1 MGQRGVGCWAWVGCA
16 RNNEEK
22 KSITHIELHFV
33 FVYIVRC
40 RVQFLQLNLHNNN
53 NNKHYNNRSNN
64 MLGTYLDTR
73 IHGCLAFGGHVCARS
88 SSASF
93 IRLFW
98 RIHLPAMRSR
108 RCLSVCACVCVS
120 VCGRVSVCGMQC
132 SSRAVQVS
140 AACGTVSILFASL
153 ALQWKMENRKLS
165 AAVIARKSFATAAT
179 TTMRTHNDDNTQTH
193 TRANK
198 PTRSFWQTHA
208 NGGRRRVKSV
218 PADRVS
224 ARGRIPCRSSWA
236 Y

>member
-1 MGQRGVGCWAWVGCA
+1 
-16 RNNEEK
+16 
-22 KSITHIELHFV
+22 
-33 FVYIVRC
+33 
-40 RVQFLQLNLHNNN
+40 
-53 NNKHYNNRSNN
+53 

-108 RCLSVCACVCVS
+108 RCLSVCVCVRVT

-179 TTMRTHNDDNTQTH
+179 TTMRTHNDDNTHRHTYTH
-193 TRANK
+193 THARK
-198 PTRSFWQTHA
+198 QTHA
-208 NGGRRRVKSV
+208 ELLANTRKWRKKKSKKR
-218 PADRVS
+218 PS
-224 ARGRIPCRSSWA
+224 
-236 Y
+236 